1 MNISFLPSLVLLS
14 HPLLS
19 SHLLPSLSHPLL
31 SSHFRVVQRNLV
43 FVIGLSPR
51 LADPEVLKRQEY
63 FGRFGK
69 IVKVVINNHTV
80 YTGQQVGVSHWPAG
94 GRVTACIL
102 FTHVYCASAVG
113 LPYMKATVRIFF
125 YHCILNYFCISL
137 SSEPLYVDFTMYY
150 SVESCLYKQFPYME
164 RYPYIEI

>member
-1 MNISFLPSLVLLS
+1 MNISFLLPLLLLS
-14 HPLLS
+14 HPFLS

-31 SSHFRVVQRNLV
+31 FSHFRVVQRNLV

-80 YTGQQVGVSHWPAG
+80 YTGQQVGVSLPAS
-94 GRVTACIL
+94 
-102 FTHVYCASAVG
+102 Y
-113 LPYMKATVRIFF
+113 
-125 YHCILNYFCISL
+125 SL
-137 SSEPLYVDFTMYY
+137 IPIVLV
-150 SVESCLYKQFPYME
+150 L
-164 RYPYIEI
+164 